1 MLFALKAFKDIGSR
15 TKADFRHE
23 LEMLS
28 TVGEYPHD
36 HITQLLASWTQD
48 NKFYMLFPCGRTNL
62 GTFLRDFQKPELTAE
77 NVLWLLSQLKG
88 LADGLRQIH
97 LFGPTE
103 LAPEGL
109 TADVRRKSKR
119 KRGFHHDLKPQN
131 ILVFADD
138 NDKDRVPS
146 LTEFVL
152 TISDFGAAKIKLI
165 ISHSQSG
172 IEDSYK
178 QIEFVRGDP
187 VYSAPDHILEQKT
200 SRPYDIW
207 SLGCV
212 FLEIL
217 LWVFNHGNIDPSVF
231 EFERKESHNSQSTK
245 FWHKEPEGRV
255 ILKSAVVERLKM
267 LQDLCRGRG
276 IFEHLVRLT
285 ARMLTIAPQD
295 RPQAQDICNDLD
307 SLRLQAD
314 FDLKQS
320 DFYLHDI
327 PTHVEIAAPPTP
339 TGQRRPSI
347 DERLFYAN
355 EGGLMPVNTNDFHLS
370 PLTTQETQPGSSRSR
385 SPTISIS
392 DHDTQ
397 TSAAIIMAAQD
408 VEGEID
414 ES

>member
-1 MLFALKAFKDIGSR
+1 M
-15 TKADFRHE
+15 
-23 LEMLS
+23 
-28 TVGEYPHD
+28 
-36 HITQLLASWTQD
+36 
-48 NKFYMLFPCGRTNL
+48 
-62 GTFLRDFQKPELTAE
+62 
-77 NVLWLLSQLKG
+77 
-88 LADGLRQIH
+88 
-97 LFGPTE
+97 
-103 LAPEGL
+103 
-109 TADVRRKSKR
+109 
-119 KRGFHHDLKPQN
+119 
-131 ILVFADD
+131 
-138 NDKDRVPS
+138 
-146 LTEFVL
+146 
-152 TISDFGAAKIKLI
+152 
-165 ISHSQSG
+165 
-172 IEDSYK
+172 
-178 QIEFVRGDP
+178 
-187 VYSAPDHILEQKT
+187 
-200 SRPYDIW
+200 
-207 SLGCV
+207 
-212 FLEIL
+212 
-217 LWVFNHGNIDPSVF
+217 
-231 EFERKESHNSQSTK
+231 
-245 FWHKEPEGRV
+245 

-314 FDLKQS
+314 FNLKQS

-347 DERLFYAN
+347 DERSFYAN